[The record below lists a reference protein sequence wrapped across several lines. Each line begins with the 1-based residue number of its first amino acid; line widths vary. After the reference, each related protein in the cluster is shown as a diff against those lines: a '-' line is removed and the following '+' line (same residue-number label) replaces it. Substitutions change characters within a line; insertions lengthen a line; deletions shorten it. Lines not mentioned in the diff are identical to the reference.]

1 MKTGPLHNQLCLEH
15 KSCPVLSTP
24 QWFPLNKI
32 HQAIGPQPLSHLIHS
47 LLSSLDS
54 ATLAFWS
61 FFEQTKV
68 LFTGSLPVL
77 LALDLGFPSPS
88 RATLSSASLRFTLPV
103 TVLSFKDLLENLIER
118 KLFLS
123 FSQLLIFFSLT
134 FIICD
139 SIIHLFIFIPIPHQ
153 IPYKNISSM
162 RQDHISLLVP

>member
-103 TVLSFKDLLENLIER
+103 TVLSFKRPSRKPHREEAFPLILSASYFLLFNIYNLWFNSSLVHFHPHTTPNTLQEY
-118 KLFLS
+118 KLHEARS
-123 FSQLLIFFSLT
+123 
-134 FIICD
+134 
-139 SIIHLFIFIPIPHQ
+139 H
-153 IPYKNISSM
+153 
-162 RQDHISLLVP
+162 